1 MKLTITSLEWIIRNE
16 DIKQITVDTMS
27 GQITILPGHDN
38 LISVLKP
45 GIIKIVPSES
55 KTDRKFSF
63 LIDKEFV
70 AFGVLGGVCK
80 IEWNDVQILT
90 NMVLLD
96 NVNPIEL
103 LQEMKQSLLNKVH
116 NWIWSDNGSTE
127 SDYDLELQIQKIDVE
142 MKLAMRKRKD

>member
-1 MKLTITSLEWIIRNE
+1 
-16 DIKQITVDTMS
+16 MS

-55 KTDRKFSF
+55 QSDRKFSF

-70 AFGVLGGVCK
+70 AFGVLGWVCK
-80 IEWNDVQILT
+80 IEWNEVQILT

-103 LQEMKQSLLNKVH
+103 LQEMKQTLLQKVH
-116 NWIWSDNGSTE
+116 NWSWSDNWSIE
-127 SDYDLELQIQKIDVE
+127 SNYDLELQIQKIDVE